1 MTNIHFQPPPGIR
14 FEIRLE
20 SDGHLHISS
29 LVPGDEQAAQAVVNA
44 LVQTQPFA
52 DAWDS
57 SYRTAYL
64 LSGAATEPVSTLEQV
79 RAIPVP
85 HWRRLRGDLTGD
97 QLRLDSLEV
106 SDDGEQ
112 WRPVPEFSDLNEEN
126 RHPAFVLPGEPIGRF
141 VTLQWREG
149 RIDIEPDPPEDLLEL
164 TEHVVQ
170 LFNGAGDAW
179 TTRHE
184 QFGGDS
190 GALPEAKRVSFE
202 MRKLA
207 PLFSPSEPPF
217 IRQFGVEFWPLA
229 PLEYSRDGKKWS
241 KYQAVDIAL
250 PPATGELTAPDQ
262 QAALATLFGQDS
274 SEDDGGASFGLLS
287 QLFDMQTLTV
297 TVYADGTLDWPESEL
312 PEAQAGALRQSI
324 LAATG
329 AGQPELWA
337 AHTAELLPEG
347 HNTPPRAVRMQV
359 MKALLDA
366 APDML
371 DQSYAPSAVTL
382 DGETWHNLAP
392 DFLLDDGPD
401 DEGPDDDGPDHDS
414 LDPDRPGGSRPEEKD
429 DK

>member
-57 SYRTAYL
+57 EYCTAYL
-64 LSGAATEPVSTLEQV
+64 LSGAATEPVTTLEQV
-79 RAIPVP
+79 RAITVP

-97 QLRLDSLEV
+97 QLRLDRLEV

-112 WRPVPEFSDLNEEN
+112 WRPVPEFSDLHEEN
-126 RHPAFVLPGEPIGRF
+126 RHHAFVLPGETIGRF
-141 VTLQWREG
+141 VTLHWREG

-170 LFNGAGDAW
+170 LFNGAGDDW
-179 TTRHE
+179 KTRHE
-184 QFGGDS
+184 QFGGDA
-190 GALPEAKRVSFE
+190 GVLPEAKRVSFE

-241 KYQAVDIAL
+241 KYQAVEIAL
-250 PPATGELTAPDQ
+250 PPASGDLAASGELTAPDQ
-262 QAALATLFGQDS
+262 QAALAALFGQDS
-274 SEDDGGASFGLLS
+274 GEDDDEAPFGLLS

-297 TVYADGTLDWPESEL
+297 TVHADGTLDWPESEL

-329 AGQPELWA
+329 AGQPEVWA
-337 AHTAELLPEG
+337 AHTAELVPEG
-347 HNTPPRAVRMQV
+347 QSGTPRAVRMQV

-366 APDML
+366 APGML

-392 DFLLDDGPD
+392 DFLLDDGS
-401 DEGPDDDGPDHDS
+401 DDDGADDDRTDDH
-414 LDPDRPGGSRPEEKD
+414 GAEEKD
-429 DK
+429 DE